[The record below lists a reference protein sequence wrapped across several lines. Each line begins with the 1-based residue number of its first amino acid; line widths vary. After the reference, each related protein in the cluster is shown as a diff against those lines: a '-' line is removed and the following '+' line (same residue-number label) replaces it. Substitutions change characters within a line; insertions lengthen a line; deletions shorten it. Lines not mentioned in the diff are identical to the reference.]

1 MFKNLTN
8 RYEDPGFSG
17 AVVVTNKSQHWLT
30 VTDVG
35 HRIPPLSHAAIHS
48 SLVASSNLIS
58 EHVEAGLLVVSAQEP
73 TNIQTKSKRKKK
85 QDAVEPAKPV
95 DESPEQPQIVEELIS
110 DTLVAEPEQDNWV
123 SSNEN
128 IVGLPT
134 TDDI

>member
-17 AVVVTNKSQHWLT
+17 AVVVTNKSQYWLA
-30 VTDVG
+30 VTDAG
-35 HRIPPLSHAAIHS
+35 HRIPPFGHAAVHS

-58 EHVEAGLLVVSAQEP
+58 EHIEAGLLVVFTQES
-73 TNIQTKSKRKKK
+73 THTQTKSKRKKK
-85 QDAVEPAKPV
+85 QDAVEPVKPA
-95 DESPEQPQIVEELIS
+95 DEPLDQPQIVEEPTT